1 MASRRANYV
10 TGAASAQSLSEATGG
25 ASAASVI
32 HATESKSPRRSA
44 IEWYTVTGEYFLSQ
58 RGPVPGEGGGK
69 VNQAR
74 LRRAGGSP
82 AQPLP
87 GPARRATAHAQPS
100 PSLPPSSRPPPAEA
114 HWHSGADTAQSAGE
128 RGLGRRGKHGLRCP
142 AREKS
147 RVSYTHL
154 GLKAMI
160 KEVDEDGDDKISFR
174 EFLLIYRKARAGELT
189 EDSGLSQLAA
199 LTEINVE
206 EVGVEGAKN
215 FFEAKIEELRKTSK
229 FEDEI
234 RQEQEQRKREEEEKA
249 QRRAMFKQRAAI
261 FQSGSMQQT

>member
-1 MASRRANYV
+1 MPADAELSSLLDRRQAINEGRPVAPSAVAAPRVSVFTEFHELSRREIREY
-10 TGAASAQSLSEATGG
+10 EATFRRYDEGKDGYLCIGELKRMMEKLG
-25 ASAASVI
+25 A
-32 HATESKSPRRSA
+32 P
-44 IEWYTVTGEYFLSQ
+44 Q
-58 RGPVPGEGGGK
+58 
-69 VNQAR
+69 
-74 LRRAGGSP
+74 
-82 AQPLP
+82 
-87 GPARRATAHAQPS
+87 
-100 PSLPPSSRPPPAEA
+100 
-114 HWHSGADTAQSAGE
+114 
-128 RGLGRRGKHGLRCP
+128 
-142 AREKS
+142 
-147 RVSYTHL
+147 THL

>member
-147 RVSYTHL
+147 RVSYVWRSERRSRVLFVWWSIVSRGEEMPADAELSSLLDRRQAINEGRPVAPSAVAAPRVSVFT
-154 GLKAMI
+154 
-160 KEVDEDGDDKISFR
+160 
-174 EFLLIYRKARAGELT
+174 EFHEL
-189 EDSGLSQLAA
+189 S
-199 LTEINVE
+199 
-206 EVGVEGAKN
+206 
-215 FFEAKIEELRKTSK
+215 RR
-229 FEDEI
+229 EI
-234 RQEQEQRKREEEEKA
+234 REYEA
-249 QRRAMFKQRAAI
+249 TFRRLILA
-261 FQSGSMQQT
+261 